1 MFIPTPTLDTVI
13 FALVT
18 VLLMMIAYNS
28 IRDARRIVQAVSV
41 SFNFIG
47 LLASAHFIETW
58 WASQRGTWQ
67 EVMRFFQVIAST
79 EVASIFSG
87 IIASRTFIVL
97 LCIVLILLALYKVA
111 SWFLGG
117 IRQAKRAYSVN
128 SRRSSSK
135 TIVKP

>member
-1 MFIPTPTLDTVI
+1 M
-13 FALVT
+13 
-18 VLLMMIAYNS
+18 
-28 IRDARRIVQAVSV
+28 QAVSV

-47 LLASAHFIETW
+47 LLASAHFIKTW
-58 WASQRGTWQ
+58 WASQQSTWQ
-67 EVMRFFQVIAST
+67 EVLNFGREIAST

-87 IIASRTFIVL
+87 IVTSRTFIVL
-97 LCIVLILLALYKVA
+97 LCITLILLALYKVA
-111 SWFLGG
+111 SWFLGS